1 MTFTLLSDA
10 SSGCITFLGFK
21 LSAQIT
27 QQCLSILAGWAL
39 NRVICQVSSFC
50 IWLSSFSNNI
60 YWRSSLL
67 SIACSWFLRRKVIDP
82 ICVAYFMF
90 SILFHWSMCTL
101 DYCCLFYPCDKVYF
115 VILFIGVPRVE
126 SIKFIFIL
134 YKNDLKY
141 CEKGC
146 LPCHKL

>member
-39 NRVICQVSSFC
+39 NRVICHF
-50 IWLSSFSNNI
+50 LSFSLSLSLFSN
-60 YWRSSLL
+60 YFFWSCPLL
-67 SIACSWFLRRKVIDP
+67 SIDCFFFLRLKVFDP

-115 VILFIGVPRVE
+115 VILLIGVPRVE